1 MISRGCSIAAD
12 LLVAGVTWW
21 NAYKE
26 HKVQKGLK
34 LQNSMRDV
42 ILYDGEHSE
51 WIPSTSADAVFR

>member
-42 ILYDGEHSE
+42 ILYDGEHSG
-51 WIPSTSADAVFR
+51 